1 MCSPTDFL
9 VAEFPLDPLSY
20 LDHERT
26 ERARLM
32 KRIRALKTI
41 RIISNTSLSL
51 VRTRTKRKSN
61 VKKSRRRDSPKKLAE
76 KLLMVRETLGY
87 SQNEMARAL
96 GIKDRASISGY
107 ERGEREPPL
116 PVLLAYA
123 RAAAIV
129 VDVLID
135 DKLEYPSDKTYPAE

>member
-1 MCSPTDFL
+1 
-9 VAEFPLDPLSY
+9 
-20 LDHERT
+20 
-26 ERARLM
+26 
-32 KRIRALKTI
+32 
-41 RIISNTSLSL
+41 
-51 VRTRTKRKSN
+51 
-61 VKKSRRRDSPKKLAE
+61 
-76 KLLMVRETLGY
+76 MVRETLGY